1 MQLILVTVTLGL
13 LALPVAAFADE
24 SKLAIADAWIRALP
38 PSQSSTAAYLTL
50 HNRGGQPAVISGGS
64 VEGAGRVEIHTTRE
78 VDGLMRMV
86 PLSTLHVPP
95 GGSVM
100 LEPGGTHLM
109 VLDLERMPVAGESRR
124 LCLQGE
130 GGQSVCTDAA
140 VRRDA
145 DGGDHQH
152 HHH

>member
-1 MQLILVTVTLGL
+1 MQSIFVTITLGL
-13 LALPVAAFADE
+13 LALPVAASAGE
-24 SKLAIADAWIRALP
+24 GNLEITGAWIRALP
-38 PSQSSTAAYLTL
+38 PSQPGTAAYLTL
-50 HNRGGQPAVISGGS
+50 HNEGGRPAVIRGGS

-78 VDGLMRMV
+78 VDGLLRMV
-86 PLSTLHVPP
+86 PLSTLEVPP
-95 GGSVM
+95 GGSVV

-109 VLDLERMPVAGESRR
+109 VLDLERMPTAGESRR
-124 LCLQGE
+124 LCLQVE
-130 GGQSVCTDAA
+130 GGASVCTDAA